1 MSIFFIVSGMNLDVY
16 ELSTVGVIGFSYFIV
31 RIIGKYMGTYVSCLI
46 TNTSMEIRNF
56 MGLALIP
63 QAGVAIG
70 LAFLGQRLL
79 PPETGNLMLTII
91 LSSSVLYEMI
101 GPISAKLALIFSGS
115 IPSGYLLEA
124 LPQEGE
130 ADENSGAVTAVSLI
144 PASERSQK
152 DGESFAQIVEELNA
166 GVDERDDDIES
177 AAPLEEQKE
186 KKKKSKKKK
195 KREKIVE
202 IPLEENVWAEGCE

>member
-1 MSIFFIVSGMNLDVY
+1 
-16 ELSTVGVIGFSYFIV
+16 
-31 RIIGKYMGTYVSCLI
+31 MGTYVSCLI

-115 IPSGYLLEA
+115 IPSGKLLEA

-186 KKKKSKKKK
+186 KKKKSKKKHKK